1 MGNVVNGLVNGET
14 YLLKETEEF
23 CSLVGT
29 DGRVFNFSDQDIEG
43 VFIGTV
49 KLVTG
54 MRNIFWIG
62 AVGGYAMFGT
72 KDLSYVVE

>member
-1 MGNVVNGLVNGET
+1 MGKIVNGLVGGEA

-29 DGRVFNFSDQDIEG
+29 DGRVFDFSGQVVQG

>member
-1 MGNVVNGLVNGET
+1 MRNLVNGEV

-29 DGRVFNFSDQDIEG
+29 DGRVFGFSDHNIQG

-72 KDLSYVVE
+72 NDLSYVVE